1 MDGHSRPCFGLGAYH
16 PTAIDHGGGRLMTTF
31 RTLESPTRCGVHDVT
46 GKAGA
51 NDQGGRHE
59 THQYRCFGRSA
70 DDRRDTPLV
79 EKRDERGLSQSTEN
93 AILLVGAVSI
103 ATVVVTVIKGY
114 VSSNLPK

>member
-1 MDGHSRPCFGLGAYH
+1 MTKEVAMKHVNTVASVVLPMIAGIRPL
-16 PTAIDHGGGRLMTTF
+16 L
-31 RTLESPTRCGVHDVT
+31 
-46 GKAGA
+46 
-51 NDQGGRHE
+51 
-59 THQYRCFGRSA
+59 
-70 DDRRDTPLV
+70 

>member
-1 MDGHSRPCFGLGAYH
+1 
-16 PTAIDHGGGRLMTTF
+16 MTMP
-31 RTLESPTRCGVHDVT
+31 RTLDTPTCNGASDVT

-59 THQYRCFGRSA
+59 TCQHRRVPCPA
-70 DDRRDTPLV
+70 DDGAHPAGPREARIPPV
-79 EKRDERGLSQSTEN
+79 GEKRDERGLSQSTEN

-114 VSSNLPK
+114 VTSNLPK

>member
-1 MDGHSRPCFGLGAYH
+1 
-16 PTAIDHGGGRLMTTF
+16 MTKEVAMKHVNTVASVV
-31 RTLESPTRCGVHDVT
+31 LPMI
-46 GKAGA
+46 AG
-51 NDQGGRHE
+51 
-59 THQYRCFGRSA
+59 Y
-70 DDRRDTPLV
+70 PLV

>member
-1 MDGHSRPCFGLGAYH
+1 
-16 PTAIDHGGGRLMTTF
+16 MTKEVAMKHINTVASVV
-31 RTLESPTRCGVHDVT
+31 LPMISGIP
-46 GKAGA
+46 
-51 NDQGGRHE
+51 
-59 THQYRCFGRSA
+59 S
-70 DDRRDTPLV
+70 LV

>member
-1 MDGHSRPCFGLGAYH
+1 
-16 PTAIDHGGGRLMTTF
+16 MTKEVAMKHVNTVASVV
-31 RTLESPTRCGVHDVT
+31 LPMI
-46 GKAGA
+46 AGI
-51 NDQGGRHE
+51 
-59 THQYRCFGRSA
+59 SS
-70 DDRRDTPLV
+70 LV

>member
-1 MDGHSRPCFGLGAYH
+1 MKHVNTVASVVLPM
-16 PTAIDHGGGRLMTTF
+16 I
-31 RTLESPTRCGVHDVT
+31 
-46 GKAGA
+46 AGI
-51 NDQGGRHE
+51 
-59 THQYRCFGRSA
+59 SS
-70 DDRRDTPLV
+70 LV

>member
-1 MDGHSRPCFGLGAYH
+1 
-16 PTAIDHGGGRLMTTF
+16 MTKEVAMKHINTVASVV
-31 RTLESPTRCGVHDVT
+31 LPMI
-46 GKAGA
+46 AGIP
-51 NDQGGRHE
+51 
-59 THQYRCFGRSA
+59 S
-70 DDRRDTPLV
+70 LV